1 MPKFGDL
8 DSKFSKKNVRFES
21 SYFKIGCRQ
30 NFVKIKKLMHFV
42 LNCPHL
48 GIWAANFRK
57 QMSHL
62 KSAPLK

>member
-1 MPKFGDL
+1 MPKFRDL
-8 DSKFSKKNVRFES
+8 DSKFSKKNASFEG

-42 LNCPHL
+42 PYCPHL
-48 GIWAANFRK
+48 GIWAANFLK
-57 QMSHL
+57 QMPHL